1 MCDYS
6 LMNLP
11 NRLAN
16 EGEDLIVHRFSS
28 GSLGLASP
36 ADVSPAI
43 QAKSEPRSFWAAV
56 KNFFSPVES
65 CPVPAVCIPPGA
77 RLRLT
82 DLNERMRRQYKLNPE
97 EEVTFTQLTAAANT
111 YRDAVVFSSGVKLK
125 LQELSEGQRVTVLEL
140 TLADVEEPTLT
151 SPVRLTSVF

>member
-11 NRLAN
+11 NRLAK
-16 EGEDLIVHRFSS
+16 EGEDLIVHRFPS

-36 ADVSPAI
+36 ADLRPKMEAASKRQTI
-43 QAKSEPRSFWAAV
+43 WAAV

-77 RLRLT
+77 RLKLT
-82 DLNERMRRQYKLNPE
+82 NIHERMRRQYRLDSE
-97 EEVTFTQLTAAANT
+97 EEVTFTQLTAATHT
-111 YRDAVVFSSGVKLK
+111 YRDAVVFRHGLKLK
-125 LQELSEGQRVTVLEL
+125 MQELTEGQEVTVLDL
-140 TLADVEEPTLT
+140 TLAEIEEPAEAFPARFL
-151 SPVRLTSVF
+151 SAF